1 MTDNELS
8 AKDAA
13 AIRDIGPDNAG
24 KMSEHALRELSHMKW
39 SHRALSRCIED
50 IAMLPVR
57 QIHENRLPENQALRR
72 RVQKLRIAEFT
83 LTEAGFPDRAKLVRE
98 VIDDLVQEHRAINPV
113 EYWRG

>member
-1 MTDNELS
+1 MTNLTE
-8 AKDAA
+8 KDAA
-13 AIRDIGPDNAG
+13 AIRDIGLGPDNAG
-24 KMSEHALRELSHMKW
+24 PMSDRALRDLSHMKW
-39 SHRALSRCIED
+39 SHRALNRCIED

-57 QIHENRLPENQALRR
+57 SHENRLPENQALRR

-98 VIDDLVQEHRAINPV
+98 VIEDLVQEHRAINPV